1 MITRDVYSRCISET
15 KADRYVFVG
24 LFVHIHTHTCVC
36 VIIPKF
42 ILLMH
47 ITHLCLASLG
57 YAIILCD
64 ACMHLLIKSLLSF

>member
-24 LFVHIHTHTCVC
+24 LFVQVC